1 MGRKDKGEKQQK
13 KKGLTKQEKR
23 ARKKAKKAKSEREL
37 SAIENYVKNTPVDPE
52 SMLRRAGNP

>member
-37 SAIENYVKNTPVDPE
+37 SAIENYVKNTPVDPG